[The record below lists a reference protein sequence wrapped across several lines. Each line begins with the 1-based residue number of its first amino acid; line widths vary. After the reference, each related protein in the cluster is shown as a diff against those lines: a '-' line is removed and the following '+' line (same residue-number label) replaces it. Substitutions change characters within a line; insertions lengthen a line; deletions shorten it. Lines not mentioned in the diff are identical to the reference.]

1 MLAHQNANMTNR
13 DMTFLQKT
21 HAVRITEG
29 VEYGHG
35 LIGLKRG
42 GSATKTRPL
51 LLDVYAPADV
61 SRALR
66 PALILAFGG
75 AFQRGTRKDDVVGDP
90 PHRNTAIGEY
100 CMEFARRGYVC
111 FSIDYR
117 LMPEDPDPGD
127 TPTWINGTGVNVD
140 RANFVR
146 KLIGLEPCT
155 QGMMIEAHEAGTDDF
170 SLAIEFVR
178 EHAGEYG
185 IDPAKIGVGGFSA
198 GATIAINAAYAT
210 YARVA
215 AVVAISGRMTLSAA
229 KAYIREPATRP
240 PLFMSFAEN
249 DLAGT
254 LEDLG
259 PRTEYLKGVGLN
271 HRIVHV
277 PGATHFY
284 PRTSPVT
291 QEDGSTTDLESA
303 IAQFLSE
310 TLAVK

>member
-1 MLAHQNANMTNR
+1 MANR
-13 DMTFLQKT
+13 DMTFLEKI
-21 HAVRITEG
+21 HAVDITEG

-35 LIGLKRG
+35 VIGFKRG
-42 GSATKTRPL
+42 GSVTKTRPL

-61 SRALR
+61 SGALR

-90 PHRNTAIGEY
+90 PHRNTAISEY

-111 FSIDYR
+111 FSINYR
-117 LMPEDPDPGD
+117 LMPEAPDPGD

-155 QGMMIEAHEAGTDDF
+155 QEMMIEAHEAGTDDF

-198 GATIAINAAYAT
+198 GATIAINAAYAM
-210 YARVA
+210 YAPVA
-215 AVVAISGRMTLSAA
+215 AVVAISGRMTLSSA
-229 KAYIREPATRP
+229 KAYICEPATRP

-259 PRTEYLKGVGLN
+259 PRTDHLKCVGLH

-303 IAQFLSE
+303 IALFLSE
-310 TLAVK
+310 TLTEK